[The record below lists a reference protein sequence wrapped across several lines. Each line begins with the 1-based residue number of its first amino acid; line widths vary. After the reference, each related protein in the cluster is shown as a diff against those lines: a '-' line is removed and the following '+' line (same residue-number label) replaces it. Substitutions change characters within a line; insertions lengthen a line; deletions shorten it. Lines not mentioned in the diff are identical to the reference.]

1 MRRTKGFIA
10 IIGATVVATMA
21 VGMPGASAIDSKCL
35 YPPSKAALSVG
46 LSTTVPTAGQPVYVR
61 GRMAYNGCGANGGAI
76 TVRAGGK
83 TIGSRITD
91 KAGGYAVRFTP
102 QTRTSVYAAGSFG
115 GKPVKSRTIGVL
127 VRTNLRATKAVAGKR
142 CTVAVKGTILP
153 ERKGLSISVQ
163 RRVTK
168 GTKFVGWE
176 TIATARTSAKG
187 AYATTVTLPCNRKT
201 GVSTYI
207 APTKTNAANRSTT
220 ITVTPK
226 K

>member
-1 MRRTKGFIA
+1 MRNTKGFIA
-10 IIGATVVATMA
+10 VVGATVLATMT
-21 VGMPGASAIDSKCL
+21 VGMPGANAIASKCL

-46 LSTTVPTAGQPVYVR
+46 LSTTAPTAGQPVYVR
-61 GRMAYNGCGANGGAI
+61 GRLSYNNCGAAGGAI
-76 TVRAGGK
+76 TVRSGGK
-83 TIGSRITD
+83 TIGARTTD
-91 KAGGYAVRFTP
+91 SAGNYAVRFAPMTK
-102 QTRTSVYAAGSFG
+102 TSVYAAGSFG

-127 VRTNLRATKAVAGKR
+127 VRTNLRATKAVAAKR
-142 CTVAVKGTILP
+142 CKVSVKGTILP
-153 ERKGLSISVQ
+153 VRKGLAVSVQ

-168 GTKFVGWE
+168 GKKFVGWE
-176 TIATARTSAKG
+176 TVATARTTAKG
-187 AYATTVTLPCNRKT
+187 AYATTVSLPCNQKA